1 MFFIFFP
8 NQTQQPR
15 TQTHHKNTKEKE
27 KKKQIIISDSFIVEP
42 ELSHSFPMR
51 TTLSVSR
58 PKQYDHSKSWS
69 TLTVSRLKQH
79 DPQDKP
85 QQNQARPKQHDPLN
99 SSHDPNPSNPR
110 RTNPLFESVRVNLN
124 CVDLAQALR
133 LHFLVKK
140 STTASVVKVDSLG
153 SAKEIGFVSTTHLQS
168 DPKPPNPLPP
178 SLIKQERHQDRASL
192 WLRRWLRWRLRWC
205 NLDLLSLNHR

>member
-1 MFFIFFP
+1 MFFLFFP

-51 TTLSVSR
+51 TTLS
-58 PKQYDHSKSWS
+58 
-69 TLTVSRLKQH
+69 VSRLKQH

-153 SAKEIGFVSTTHLQS
+153 SAKEIGFVSTTHRRS
-168 DPKPPNPLPP
+168 DPKSPNPLPP

-205 NLDLLSLNHR
+205 NLDLLSLNHC